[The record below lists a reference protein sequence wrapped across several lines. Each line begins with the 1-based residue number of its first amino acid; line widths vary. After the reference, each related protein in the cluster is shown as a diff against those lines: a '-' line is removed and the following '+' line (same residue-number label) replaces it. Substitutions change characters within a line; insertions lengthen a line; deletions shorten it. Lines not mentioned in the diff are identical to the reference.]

1 VLVPAAKNGMNPSS
15 TVDDSR
21 TCFNMLAPK
30 IARTRLRLQSS
41 FPILASVQTPEPFEP
56 EDEVTVEPA
65 RPGPPRTPQPRL
77 GGSSFWALGA
87 RLTWLSGLLLAV
99 SAFTDWYAG
108 SGDGITIAVTGWHTG
123 TLGKLVF
130 FIGLAVLALFALRE
144 AGIELPATLPESL
157 LVIALGALAT
167 IFVLIRAISIPD
179 QFPGSSRGIGI
190 WISLISALAV
200 IAAGLLTASEEL

>member
-1 VLVPAAKNGMNPSS
+1 
-15 TVDDSR
+15 
-21 TCFNMLAPK
+21 
-30 IARTRLRLQSS
+30 
-41 FPILASVQTPEPFEP
+41 VQTPEPLEP
-56 EDEVTVEPA
+56 EDEETVEPA
-65 RPGPPRTPQPRL
+65 PPPGPMRQPQIRY
-77 GGSSFWALGA
+77 GGGFWALGA

-108 SGDGITIAVTGWHTG
+108 SGDGITIGVIGWHTG

-157 LVIALGALAT
+157 IVIALGALAT
-167 IFVLIRAISIPD
+167 IFVLIRVISIPD
-179 QFPGSSRGIGI
+179 QFPGSGRGIGI
-190 WISLISALAV
+190 WISLLSALAV